1 MSFAASIVDE
11 VNGLRGRMD
20 SRDRRAV
27 VDNLVFVYHMIVASG
42 TMLDIAVCK
51 SQPSPYRDFLIA
63 HASEE
68 REHAHWLRADLAKCN
83 ESIDNVELMFDAA
96 SIAGAQYYHALHTS
110 SYCLLGYMLV
120 LECLPMTE
128 ESVSQLEALHGSA
141 LFHTLRYHAKH
152 DVEHGMEVLHHIDSM
167 PKVYRELVRHN
178 ALRTVG
184 AMARV
189 ASRFGT
195 FPAATVSHPAHGVA
209 ELA

>member
-1 MSFAASIVDE
+1 MSFGASIVDE
-11 VNGLRGRMD
+11 VNGLRGVMD
-20 SRDRRAV
+20 IRNRRAV

-42 TMLDIAVCK
+42 TILDIAACK
-51 SQPSPYRDFLIA
+51 TQPSQYRDFLIE

-68 REHAHWLRADLAKCN
+68 REHANWLRADLTTSD
-83 ESIDNVELMFDAA
+83 ESIHNPELMFDA
-96 SIAGAQYYHALHTS
+96 SEIAGAQYYLALHVTP
-110 SYCLLGYMLV
+110 YCLLGYMLV

-128 ESVSQLEALHGSA
+128 ASVNQLEALHGSA

-152 DVEHGMEVLHHIDSM
+152 DVDHGAEVMRQIDNM
-167 PKVYRELVRHN
+167 PKVYRELVRMT

-195 FPAATVSHPAHGVA
+195 FPAVAAHGVA
-209 ELA
+209 DLA